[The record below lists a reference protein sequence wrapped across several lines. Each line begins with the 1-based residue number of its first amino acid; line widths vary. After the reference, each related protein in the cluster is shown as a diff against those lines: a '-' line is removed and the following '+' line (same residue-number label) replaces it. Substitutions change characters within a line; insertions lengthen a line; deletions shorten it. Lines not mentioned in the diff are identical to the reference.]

1 MIWMLII
8 TFACFFVS
16 LFAVIFLGVL
26 GNRGEEFCMKKDII
40 LVLFIC
46 SLVLLVDSFF
56 TLLYYKNYDKILW
69 HDATQVSVQIGKK
82 MLILPIPQELQE
94 KMKIDD

>member
-1 MIWMLII
+1 
-8 TFACFFVS
+8 
-16 LFAVIFLGVL
+16 
-26 GNRGEEFCMKKDII
+26 MKKDII

-69 HDATQVSVQIGKK
+69 HDATQVSVQIDKK
-82 MLILPIPQELQE
+82 VLILPIPQELQE